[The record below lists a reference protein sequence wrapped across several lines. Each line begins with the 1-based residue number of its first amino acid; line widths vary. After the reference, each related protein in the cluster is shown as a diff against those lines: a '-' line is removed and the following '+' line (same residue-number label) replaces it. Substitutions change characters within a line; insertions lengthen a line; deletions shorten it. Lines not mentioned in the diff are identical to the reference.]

1 MLVVWRSNGDFWLF
15 SDFLTGVPE
24 RPLCD
29 PIADVR
35 ESTLEWP
42 FWVDSSRSRSSHFGQ
57 ERTLACALRNVRLQI
72 RKRPFGRRSSN
83 RRVDPQQ

>member
-1 MLVVWRSNGDFWLF
+1 MIEAIG
-15 SDFLTGVPE
+15 

-35 ESTLEWP
+35 ASELEWP

-57 ERTLACALRNVRLQI
+57 ERPFTGAIRNGRLRIGKQSL
-72 RKRPFGRRSSN
+72 GRQASYFRS
-83 RRVDPQQ
+83 

>member
-1 MLVVWRSNGDFWLF
+1 MLVVWRSNGGFWLF

-42 FWVDSSRSRSSHFGQ
+42 FWVDSSRSRWSAFGQ
-57 ERTLACALRNVRLQI
+57 
-72 RKRPFGRRSSN
+72 KRSFTGTMMSPD
-83 RRVDPQQ
+83 VTPEHE

>member
-1 MLVVWRSNGDFWLF
+1 MLVVWRSNGGFWLF

-42 FWVDSSRSRSSHFGQ
+42 FWVDSGLSNSRISTPANFRIWLSLLKKSAV
-57 ERTLACALRNVRLQI
+57 ERFSGVRL
-72 RKRPFGRRSSN
+72 
-83 RRVDPQQ
+83 